1 MEKVCEME
9 NRLTLSTLGHTWL
22 LDLDGTI
29 VKHNGYKID
38 GRDSLLDGAKEFLTS
53 IPEGDKIVFLTSRKV
68 EYKEQTEEFLKE
80 NSIHYDEILFDL
92 PYGERILLNDKK
104 ESGLITGIAV
114 NKERN
119 LGEYINFQINDH
131 L

>member
-1 MEKVCEME
+1 MGKVCEME
-9 NRLTLSTLGHTWL
+9 NKLILSTLGHTWL

-38 GRDSLLDGAKEFLTS
+38 GRDSLLDGAKEFLES
-53 IPEGDKIVFLTSRKV
+53 IPKGDKIVFLTSRKV
-68 EYKEQTEEFLKE
+68 EYKDQTEKFLKE
-80 NSIHYDEILFDL
+80 NSIRYDEILFDL

-114 NKERN
+114 NKERDSGLFPN
-119 LGEYINFQINDH
+119 VALDDE

>member
-38 GRDSLLDGAKEFLTS
+38 GRDSLLDGAKEFIES
-53 IPEGDKIVFLTSRKV
+53 IPEGDKIVFLTSRKI
-68 EYKEQTEEFLKE
+68 EYKVKTEEFLKE
-80 NSIHYDEILFDL
+80 NSIRYDEILFDL

-104 ESGLITGIAV
+104 ESGMITGIAV
-114 NKERN
+114 NKERDTKQFPVVA
-119 LGEYINFQINDH
+119 LDAKM
-131 L
+131 